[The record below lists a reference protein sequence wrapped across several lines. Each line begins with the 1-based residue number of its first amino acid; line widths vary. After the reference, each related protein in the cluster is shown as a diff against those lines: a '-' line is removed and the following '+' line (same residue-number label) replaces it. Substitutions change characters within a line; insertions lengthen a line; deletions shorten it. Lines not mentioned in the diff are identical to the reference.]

1 MNEDLHSSRLQ
12 RQALRLGA
20 VQAPLQ
26 QEARGQR
33 VGHSSLHAVRQTNSA
48 TGCEVLRSQMSDEMV
63 PSARL
68 LYRRGNSQAPWQML
82 AVREACAREW
92 LLPRARHEAMEARRS
107 AQADEASR
115 SDLHRVRQA
124 HEAGRRARPVRGLL

>member
-1 MNEDLHSSRLQ
+1 MNEDLHSSRLR

-26 QEARGQR
+26 QEARRQR
-33 VGHSSLHAVRQTNSA
+33 TGDASLHAVRQANSA

-63 PSARL
+63 SPTRL
-68 LYRRGNSQAPWQML
+68 LYRRGDSQAPRQML

-92 LLPRARHEAMEARRS
+92 LLPRARYEAMEARRS
-107 AQADEASR
+107 AQADETSR
-115 SDLHRVRQA
+115 RDLQGMRRA
-124 HEAGRRARPVRGLL
+124 HEEGRGARPV